1 VSSQSSIVPVPH
13 RAGNRQSLIRAD
25 EFLSILKKFSQL
37 KILVIGDVMLDA
49 YVWGT
54 AERISPEA
62 PVPVVDVEKVEER
75 LGGAANVAMNVNG
88 LGATAVLCSLI
99 GRDYA
104 GEKVLGILKDHKMKT
119 NGIIQLAGRITGIK
133 TRVLSKSHHLL
144 RFDLETTTDLDKV
157 QEQQFLKALKTLI
170 AREKPDAVIL
180 EDYNKGVL
188 TENIIT
194 SVIRLCRDKKILT
207 AVDPK
212 KKNFFAYKNA
222 DIFKPN
228 LREVREA
235 FNHELNPDTESSLQ
249 QVHSQLKKKIQHHI
263 TLITLGDH
271 GIFYSDGKQSGI
283 IPAYKRDVSDVSGAG
298 DTVIAVA
305 TLALAAGMKLNDAA
319 SLANLA
325 GGLVCEYAGVIPITK
340 EMLSK
345 EFESTNNQTNDQ

>member
-1 VSSQSSIVPVPH
+1 VSHQSSIVPIPH
-13 RAGNRQSLIRAD
+13 KAGNRQPSIGAD
-25 EFLSILKKFSQL
+25 EFKSILKKFSQL

-62 PVPVVDVEKVEER
+62 PVPVVDVEKMEER
-75 LGGAANVAMNVNG
+75 LGGAANVAMNVNA
-88 LGATAVLCSLI
+88 LGATPVLCSLI
-99 GRDYA
+99 GHDYA
-104 GEKVLGILKDHKMKT
+104 GEKVLGILKSHQMKT
-119 NGIIQLAGRITGIK
+119 DGIIQLAGRITGIK

-144 RFDLETTTDLDKV
+144 RFDMESTSDLDKEE
-157 QEQQFLKALKTLI
+157 EQQFLKILKTLI
-170 AREKPDAVIL
+170 AKEKPHAVIL

-188 TENIIT
+188 TENIIN
-194 SVIRLCRDKKILT
+194 SVIKLCRDKKILT

-235 FNHELNPDTESSLQ
+235 FNHEMNVSTESSLQ
-249 QVHSQLKKKIQHHI
+249 QVHAQLKKKIQHKI

-283 IPAYKRDVSDVSGAG
+283 IPAYKRDISDVSGAG

-305 TLALAAGMKLNDAA
+305 TLAIAGGMKLNDAA
-319 SLANLA
+319 SIANLA
-325 GGLVCEYAGVIPITK
+325 GGMVCEYAGVIPVTK

-345 EFESTNNQTNDQ
+345 EIELTNNQMNEQ